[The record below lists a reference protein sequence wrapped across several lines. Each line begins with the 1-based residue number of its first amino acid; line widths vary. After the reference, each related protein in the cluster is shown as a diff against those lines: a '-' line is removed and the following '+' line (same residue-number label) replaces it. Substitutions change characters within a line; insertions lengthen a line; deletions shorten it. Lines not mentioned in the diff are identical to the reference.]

1 LTRPR
6 IGWAVALLAILA
18 AWQAWVRLR
27 DVPDYLLPAPTD
39 ILAALRDDR
48 GRLASDAAQTAW
60 EMLAGFAAALAFG
73 LASAAALH
81 FSATLRRAVY
91 PLLVASQSVPVVAIA
106 PVLVIYLGFGLAPKV
121 AIVALVC
128 FFPVTVNALDGLRS
142 VDPEYLRVMRTLRGS
157 RLSTFRRVELPWA
170 LPAAF
175 SGARV
180 AASYA
185 AVAALFAEYAGGS
198 SGLGETMQTATAQL
212 DAPLVGAAVVVLAAL
227 ALALFAAVSLV
238 ERLTIP
244 WARRAAGEPVR
255 WSCSSRWPQPGAG
268 AVRPPRARPRPST

>member
-1 LTRPR
+1 VSRPR
-6 IGWAVALLAILA
+6 IGWVVALVAILG

-27 DVPDYLLPAPTD
+27 NVPDYLLPAPTD

-48 GRLASDAAQTAW
+48 GRLSSDAVQTAG
-60 EMLAGFAAALAFG
+60 EMLAGFAAAVGFG
-73 LASAAALH
+73 LAAAAALH

-91 PLLVASQSVPVVAIA
+91 PLLVASQSVPVVAVA

-128 FFPVTVNALDGLRS
+128 FFPVAVNALDGLRS

-157 RLSTFRRVELPWA
+157 RLSIFRRVEVPWA

-227 ALALFAAVSLV
+227 ALALFAAISLV
-238 ERLTIP
+238 ERIAIP
-244 WARRAAGEPVR
+244 WARRTA
-255 WSCSSRWPQPGAG
+255 
-268 AVRPPRARPRPST
+268 

>member
-1 LTRPR
+1 VSRPR

-48 GRLASDAAQTAW
+48 DRLASDAAQTAW
-60 EMLAGFAAALAFG
+60 EMVAGFAAAVAFG
-73 LASAAALH
+73 LVSAAALH

-91 PLLVASQSVPVVAIA
+91 PLLVASQSVPVVAVA
-106 PVLVIYLGFGLAPKV
+106 PVLVIYLGFGPAPKI

-128 FFPVTVNALDGLRS
+128 FFPVTVSALDGLRS

-157 RLSTFRRVELPWA
+157 RLSIFRRVELPWA

-238 ERLTIP
+238 ERIAIP
-244 WARRAAGEPVR
+244 WARRAA
-255 WSCSSRWPQPGAG
+255 
-268 AVRPPRARPRPST
+268 

>member
-1 LTRPR
+1 MTRPR
-6 IGWAVALLAILA
+6 LGWVVALLVILG
-18 AWQAWVRLR
+18 AWQAWVRLQ

-48 GRLASDAAQTAW
+48 SRLVDDALTTAG

-73 LASAAALH
+73 LVSAAALH

-91 PLLVASQSVPVVAIA
+91 PLLVASQSVPVVAVA

-121 AIVALVC
+121 VIVALVC

-142 VDPEYLRVMRTLRGS
+142 VDPEYLRVMRTLRAS
-157 RLSTFRRVELPWA
+157 RAAIFRRVEVPWA
-170 LPAAF
+170 LPSVF

-227 ALALFAAVSLV
+227 ALALFGAVTAA
-238 ERLTIP
+238 ERIAIP
-244 WARRAAGEPVR
+244 WARRGV
-255 WSCSSRWPQPGAG
+255 
-268 AVRPPRARPRPST
+268 

>member
-1 LTRPR
+1 MTRPR
-6 IGWAVALLAILA
+6 IGWVVALLVILA

-39 ILAALRDDR
+39 ILGALRDDR
-48 GRLASDAAQTAW
+48 SRLADDAVATAG
-60 EMLAGFAAALAFG
+60 EMLAGFAAALGFG
-73 LASAAALH
+73 LVSATALH

-91 PLLVASQSVPVVAIA
+91 PLLVASQSVPVVAVA

-121 AIVALVC
+121 VIVALVC

-142 VDPEYLRVMRTLRGS
+142 VDPEYLRVMRTLRAS
-157 RLSTFRRVELPWA
+157 RAAIFRRVELPWA
-170 LPAAF
+170 LPSVF

-212 DAPLVGAAVVVLAAL
+212 DAPLVGAAVVVLAGL
-227 ALALFAAVSLV
+227 ALALFAAVSAA
-238 ERLTIP
+238 ERIAIP
-244 WARRAAGEPVR
+244 WARRDV
-255 WSCSSRWPQPGAG
+255 
-268 AVRPPRARPRPST
+268 

>member
-1 LTRPR
+1 VRRPQL
-6 IGWAVALLAILA
+6 GWLVVLAAVAG

-27 DVPDYLLPAPTD
+27 GVPEYLLPAPTD
-39 ILAALRDDR
+39 IAGALWDER
-48 GRLASDAAQTAW
+48 GRLGGDARTTLG
-60 EMLAGFAAALAFG
+60 EMLAGFIAAVGFG
-73 LASAAALH
+73 LAAASVLH

-121 AIVALVC
+121 VIVALVC

-142 VDPEYLRVMRTLRGS
+142 VDPEYLRVMRTLYATRAAI
-157 RLSTFRRVELPWA
+157 FRRVEVPWA
-170 LPAAF
+170 LPSAF

-198 SGLGETMQTATAQL
+198 SGLGETMQTGTAQL

-227 ALALFAAVSLV
+227 ALGLFAAVSMA
-238 ERLTIP
+238 ERLAVP
-244 WARRAAGEPVR
+244 WARHRG
-255 WSCSSRWPQPGAG
+255 
-268 AVRPPRARPRPST
+268 

>member
-1 LTRPR
+1 MSRPR
-6 IGWAVALLAILA
+6 IGWAVVLLAILGV
-18 AWQAWVRLR
+18 WQAWVRLR

-39 ILAALRDDR
+39 ILSALRDDR
-48 GRLASDAAQTAW
+48 GRLATDAAHTAG
-60 EMLAGFAAALAFG
+60 EMLAGFAAAVAFG
-73 LASAAALH
+73 LVSAAALH

-121 AIVALVC
+121 VIVALVC

-142 VDPEYLRVMRTLRGS
+142 VDPEYLRVMRTLRAS
-157 RLSTFRRVELPWA
+157 RAAIFRRVEVPWA
-170 LPAAF
+170 LPSAF

-227 ALALFAAVSLV
+227 ALALFAAVSV
-238 ERLTIP
+238 AERLAIP
-244 WARRAAGEPVR
+244 WARRG
-255 WSCSSRWPQPGAG
+255 
-268 AVRPPRARPRPST
+268 T

>member
-1 LTRPR
+1 MTRPR

-157 RLSTFRRVELPWA
+157 RLSTFRRIELPWA

-175 SGARV
+175 SGARI

-244 WARRAAGEPVR
+244 WARRAP
-255 WSCSSRWPQPGAG
+255 
-268 AVRPPRARPRPST
+268 

>member
-1 LTRPR
+1 MRRPR
-6 IGWAVALLAILA
+6 LGWVVVLAAVLG

-27 DVPDYLLPAPTD
+27 GVPEYLLPAPTD
-39 ILAALRDDR
+39 IASALVDDR
-48 GRLASDAAQTAW
+48 GRLAADARTTLG
-60 EMLAGFAAALAFG
+60 EMLAGFAAAVGFG
-73 LASAAALH
+73 LAAAAVLH
-81 FSATLRRAVY
+81 FSTTLRRAVY
-91 PLLVASQSVPVVAIA
+91 PLLVASQSIPVVAIA

-121 AIVALVC
+121 VIVALVC

-142 VDPEYLRVMRTLRGS
+142 VDPEYLRVMRTLRAS
-157 RLSTFRRVELPWA
+157 RAAIFRRVEVPWA

-198 SGLGETMQTATAQL
+198 SGLGETMQTGTAQL

-227 ALALFAAVSLV
+227 ALALFAAVSAA
-238 ERLTIP
+238 ERLAIP
-244 WARRAAGEPVR
+244 WARRG
-255 WSCSSRWPQPGAG
+255 G
-268 AVRPPRARPRPST
+268 